1 MIQFRSL
8 IIICFFISIHFLQ
21 GQSLVLIGGGA
32 WQASN
37 GGIVTNPT
45 NINAIYTNPASLS
58 SLDSKWGFDVGVER
72 RFNLSEL
79 STFSGGGFF
88 KIDNSVIGASI
99 VRYGYEDYTEQKI
112 GFTYSRKLFNN
123 FNIGSNF
130 NVLQYRLNEFGNKT
144 VLSFDIGLLTKI
156 SDNLSIGSVLN
167 NPASSRLLDDRDLP
181 VRISVGTNYQPSK
194 KVNWIVEL
202 EKIIDEDLTIK
213 SAILYYPVESL
224 SLRIGGD
231 FNRNLIGF
239 GVLYNIQG
247 LNVTGGYSYNS
258 ILGNYPSVSLGY
270 QN

>member
-1 MIQFRSL
+1 MIQFRLL
-8 IIICFFISIHFLQ
+8 IIICFIISVHLLQ
-21 GQSLVLIGGGA
+21 GQSLALIGGGA
-32 WQASN
+32 WQTSN
-37 GGIVTNPT
+37 GGIITNPT
-45 NINAIYTNPASLS
+45 NINAIYTNPAALS
-58 SLDSKWGFDVGVER
+58 ALESKWGFDVSFER

-79 STFSGGGFF
+79 STYSGGGFY
-88 KIDNSVIGASI
+88 KIDNSVFGASI

-112 GFTYSRKLFNN
+112 GFMYSRKLFSN

-130 NVLQYRLNEFGNKT
+130 NVLQYRLNEFGNKS
-144 VLSFDIGLLTKI
+144 VLSFDIGLLAKI
-156 SDNLSIGSVLN
+156 NDNLSIGSVIN
-167 NPASSRLLDDRDLP
+167 NPASSRLVEDRDLP
-181 VRISVGTNYQPSK
+181 VRIAIGTSYKPSK
-194 KVNWIVEL
+194 KVNWIVEI
-202 EKIIDEDLTIK
+202 EKIVDEDITIK
-213 SAILYYPVESL
+213 SAIIYYPVESM